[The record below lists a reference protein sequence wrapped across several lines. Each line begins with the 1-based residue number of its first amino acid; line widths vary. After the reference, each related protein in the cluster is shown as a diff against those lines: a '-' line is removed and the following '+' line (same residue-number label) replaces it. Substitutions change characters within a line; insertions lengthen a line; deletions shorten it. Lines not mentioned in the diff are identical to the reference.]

1 MEHRVSEQGGGAP
14 EGAGAQAEAQGAE
27 QHSQHSQPAEF
38 ADNPNAK
45 YLTAAN
51 VPAELAPLVMEAL
64 KHKDAD
70 VTRGFQEHKQ
80 FRETWEPYS
89 KVQGLN
95 EMDPEDLSAL
105 VEWSRTMENPEAF
118 QAWYQGVG
126 EQLGLNNSELDE
138 DSWVRMGEER
148 GWFEGGEGE
157 GGEQQG
163 LDQSS
168 VQQMVR
174 EMLQQEMQPVQQWLG
189 SQQHNQAAEQIKSG
203 WEQQLTS
210 LAQPHGIQLKDEQ
223 GKNTEAFED
232 ILHLMAGYLEDKVED
247 PAGQAFERY
256 MRIKGQA
263 QGDLMENKLGQ
274 PGGALNGGSPDTRP
288 EQASWN
294 GGGPDP
300 KALALA
306 RYRQ

>member
-1 MEHRVSEQGGGAP
+1 VSEQGGGAP
-14 EGAGAQAEAQGAE
+14 EGAGAQAEAGAQGAE
-27 QHSQHSQPAEF
+27 QQHAQPAEF

-45 YLTAAN
+45 YLQAAN

-95 EMDPEDLSAL
+95 EMDPEDLASL

-126 EQLGLNNSELDE
+126 EQLGLNNNSELDE

-148 GWFEGGEGE
+148 GWFDGGESDGQPNGE
-157 GGEQQG
+157 SG
-163 LDQSS
+163 LDPAQLQSMIE
-168 VQQMVR
+168 QALEQK
-174 EMLQQEMQPVQQWLG
+174 MQPVQQWLG
-189 SQQHNQAAEQIKSG
+189 SQEQNQQAEQIKTQ
-203 WEQQLTS
+203 WEQQMGS
-210 LAQPHGIQLKDEQ
+210 LADQHGVKLDD
-223 GKNTEAFED
+223 ARDD
-232 ILHLMAGYLEDKVED
+232 ILHLMAGYLDDGEDD
-247 PAGQAFERY
+247 PVSRAFEHY
-256 MRIKGQA
+256 LRISGKA
-263 QGDLMENKLGQ
+263 QGDLIEGKLGQ

-294 GGGPDP
+294 GGGGPDP

-306 RYRQ
+306 RFKQ

>member
-1 MEHRVSEQGGGAP
+1 VSEQGGGAV
-14 EGAGAQAEAQGAE
+14 EGAQAEAQGAE
-27 QHSQHSQPAEF
+27 QHSQPAEY

-45 YLTAAN
+45 YLQAAN

-89 KVQGLN
+89 KVEGLN

-126 EQLGLNNSELDE
+126 EQLGLNSELDE
-138 DSWVRMGEER
+138 DSWVRMGEEK

-157 GGEQQG
+157 PQENGQFDPAQLQGMIEQALEQK
-163 LDQSS
+163 
-168 VQQMVR
+168 
-174 EMLQQEMQPVQQWLG
+174 MQPVQQWLG
-189 SQQHNQAAEQIKSG
+189 SQEQNQQAEQIKTQ
-203 WEQQLTS
+203 WEQQMGS
-210 LAQPHGIQLKDEQ
+210 LAEQHGVKLDE
-223 GKNTEAFED
+223 ARDD
-232 ILHLMAGYLEDKVED
+232 ILHLMAGYLDDGVDD
-247 PAGQAFERY
+247 PVSRAFEHY
-256 MRIKGQA
+256 MRISGKA
-263 QGDLMENKLGQ
+263 QGDLVESKLNQ
-274 PGGALNGGSPDTRP
+274 PGGALNGGNADTRP

-294 GGGPDP
+294 GGGGPSPRD
-300 KALALA
+300 LALA
-306 RYRQ
+306 RFKQ